1 MIDLQAINKAYGVR
15 PVFEGLTWTISDQA
29 RVGLVGPNGAGKS
42 TLLRI
47 LAGLEETQGGQVVR
61 RRGLRVSYLPQH
73 VPAEP
78 RTALQVV
85 TAARP
90 DLADLEVQLAA
101 TEKALGS
108 PEAVADLVRMERL
121 LAQQER
127 LLRRYEELGGSGL
140 AGEARTQ
147 LLALGLDEQDL
158 HRPMRE
164 LSGGQR
170 KHVLLAACLA
180 QRPDVLL
187 LDEPETHLDL
197 PHREALESL
206 IRSFSGAVII
216 VSHDRYL
223 LDETVGEIA
232 ELEDGTLTI
241 WPGNYS
247 TYAVERELRL
257 QRQQMLYVSQQKE
270 IARLEEAVRRFK
282 LWASQVVDERHI
294 KQARNKQRQI
304 DSMEKIDRPVLERR
318 KMALRLSSEGRGG
331 QKAVEMSAATVAFG
345 DEPVLLDADLTVMR
359 GERVG
364 VVGANGAGKSVLA
377 RLLAGELAP
386 LDGRL
391 WVGPSIRIGYFSQ
404 THDTL
409 PMDATPLDLV
419 RGARP
424 MREEEAVTKLLRFL
438 FGYDQVRQTVR
449 TLSGGERSRLQL
461 LLLMLSGANCLVLD
475 EPTNHLDID
484 SAEVLEHALEEYDGT
499 VIVVSHDR
507 YFLDRIADRI
517 VEVRGG
523 ALHSFAGGYSAWKDA
538 QETTVH
544 P

>member
-1 MIDLQAINKAYGVR
+1 MIDLQGIDKHYGVR
-15 PVFEGLTWTISDQA
+15 PIFEGLTWTIGERA

-47 LAGLEETQGGQVVR
+47 LAGLEEIQAGQIVR

-73 VPAEP
+73 VPAE
-78 RTALQVV
+78 RQTALQVV
-85 TAARP
+85 LSARP
-90 DLADLEVQLAA
+90 DLAELESQLEAS
-101 TEKALGS
+101 ERALGS
-108 PEAVADLVRMERL
+108 PDAVSDMTRMERL

-127 LLRRYEELGGSGL
+127 LLRRYEEAGGPGF
-140 AGEARTQ
+140 AGEARTH
-147 LLALGLDEQDL
+147 LLALGLDEADL
-158 HRPMRE
+158 HRPLAD

-197 PHREALESL
+197 LHREALEAL

-223 LDETVGEIA
+223 LDETVSEIA
-232 ELEDGTLTI
+232 ELEDGKLTF
-241 WPGNYS
+241 WQGNYS
-247 TYAVERELRL
+247 AYAVEREMRL
-257 QRQQMLYVSQQKE
+257 QRQQLLFVSQQRE

-282 LWASQVVDERHI
+282 LWASMVVDERHI

-304 DSMEKIDRPVLERR
+304 DSMEKIERPVLERR
-318 KMALRLSSEGRGG
+318 KMALRLSSEIRGG
-331 QKAVEMSAATVAFG
+331 QKATELRDVTVAFDG
-345 DEPVLLDADLTVMR
+345 EPVLLDAYLTVMR

-364 VVGANGAGKSVLA
+364 IVGTNGAGKSVLA
-377 RLLAGELAP
+377 RVLTGTLTP
-386 LDGRL
+386 LDGQL
-391 WVGPSIRIGYFSQ
+391 WVGPSIRMGYFAQ

-409 PMDATPLDLV
+409 PMGATPLELV
-419 RGARP
+419 RNARAL
-424 MREEEAVTKLLRFL
+424 REEEAVTKLLRFL
-438 FGYDQVRQTVR
+438 FRYDQVRQPVS

-484 SAEVLEHALEEYDGT
+484 SAEVLESALEDYDGT
-499 VIVVSHDR
+499 VIVISHDR

-517 VEVRGG
+517 VEVRDGE
-523 ALHSFAGGYSAWKDA
+523 LHHFEGGYSAWRDA
-538 QETTVH
+538 QSARAAS
-544 P
+544 